1 MGSTAAAAATTYL
14 QEGLGE
20 SERMDMPQWV
30 LVMWVGEA

>member
-1 MGSTAAAAATTYL
+1 MGSTAAAAATYL